1 MDNDTIVMTDGFSTE
16 AAIYCD
22 AWKSSPDAV
31 CLPRRADIA
40 TDPVEVNNNI
50 AFVRQGTVK
59 YVLSPFNGSPA
70 PTEDGADQPASSPT
84 QPRSEGAPFP
94 FRPTTTA
101 TGDKSKLLL
110 LFY

>member
-31 CLPRRADIA
+31 CVSRRADIA

-50 AFVRQGTVK
+50 AFVRRGTVK
-59 YVLSPFNGSPA
+59 YVLSPFNGSPQPA
-70 PTEDGADQPASSPT
+70 PSEDGADQPASSPT

-101 TGDKSKLLL
+101 TGDKSK
-110 LFY
+110 FRS